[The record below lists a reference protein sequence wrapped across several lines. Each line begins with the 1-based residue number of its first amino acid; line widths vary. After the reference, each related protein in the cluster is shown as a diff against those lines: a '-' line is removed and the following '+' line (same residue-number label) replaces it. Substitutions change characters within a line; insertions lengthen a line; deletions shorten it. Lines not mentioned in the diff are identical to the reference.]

1 MAKVFLTFPGVF
13 LLLTFGINYVLA
25 AAHAGGLHTRFLHA
39 LSKRFEWE
47 PDLTSC
53 PNECAVFAQAVQTC
67 RSSECYCTDSVAS
80 AYREC
85 MVCSIDL
92 TQNPSLLS
100 DAQENLQEYEV
111 NCQSD
116 GFSVASLTVAVTAA
130 TAQPTPNPS
139 DFPPEFPSIAHLGTS
154 TVFASPVATASIAQQ
169 ASCVYATSWAT
180 SDNSFFFGASASCGY
195 GPASSPSSSGVSLQL
210 SAASLSAP
218 TGTTLVVPP
227 SLASG
232 SGSSTVSPSVTD
244 VADTDPQETNINPQ
258 TTNGAMTITGASL
271 PRVFFTCL
279 LVVVVG
285 TSQL

>member
-1 MAKVFLTFPGVF
+1 
-13 LLLTFGINYVLA
+13 
-25 AAHAGGLHTRFLHA
+25 
-39 LSKRFEWE
+39 
-47 PDLTSC
+47 
-53 PNECAVFAQAVQTC
+53 
-67 RSSECYCTDSVAS
+67 
-80 AYREC
+80 

-100 DAQENLQEYEV
+100 DAQENLQGKKKTHSHLCLTITITSHSPDHPEYEV

-180 SDNSFFFGASASCGY
+180 SGGSFFFGASASCGY
-195 GPASSPSSSGVSLQL
+195 GPGASSPSASGVSLPQS
-210 SAASLSAP
+210 SAAALSAP